1 MSGFLAVLVNPIL
14 PVFAILALG
23 WALGRAGK
31 LSTDSARVINRFAM
45 TVLVPIVVLDLLWN
59 APFDTFRP
67 GPILLYS
74 AAQIVLFALGY
85 LLARRLFAAGP
96 GEAVVLGYAGI
107 FANNV
112 FYGLP
117 IGVLL
122 YGEGGVLPITMVV
135 VLDST
140 VSFGGTMFVLQ
151 AIRLGRISP
160 GAVLAIF
167 ARTPV
172 LLAILAGT
180 ALGIARVPVP
190 PPLQTFLDFNGV
202 AAAPV
207 ALFSLGVVL
216 SATPFGWDR
225 GVAVVSAIK
234 LLIFPTFVGLLLTYF
249 AGGWEANRL
258 FAFAAAAPT
267 GAMAMS
273 LALLYDIKSDR
284 VAQVMVWTSFLS
296 LLVLAALA

>member
-1 MSGFLAVLVNPIL
+1 MSFLTVLANPIL

-23 WALGRAGK
+23 WGLGKGGQ
-31 LSTDSARVINRFAM
+31 LSEDSARTINRFAM

-59 APFDTFRP
+59 APFDTFRLT
-67 GPILLYS
+67 PILLYS
-74 AAQIVLFALGY
+74 AAQVILFALGY
-85 LLARRLFAAGP
+85 QLARRLFGAGP
-96 GEAVVLGYAGI
+96 GESVILGYAGI

-122 YGEGGVLPITMVV
+122 YGESGVLPITMVV

-151 AIRLGRISP
+151 AIKLGRVSP

-167 ARTPV
+167 ARTPT
-172 LLAILAGT
+172 LLAIFGGT
-180 ALGIARVPVP
+180 ALGLAGVPVP
-190 PPLQTFLDFNGV
+190 APVQTFLDFNGV

-216 SATPFGWDR
+216 SAVAFRFDTA
-225 GVAVVSAIK
+225 VAVVSGIK
-234 LLIFPTFVGLLLTYF
+234 LVVFPALVALLLTLF

-258 FAFAAAAPT
+258 FVFAAAPPT

-273 LALLYDIKSDR
+273 LALLYDVPAAR
-284 VAQVMVWTSFLS
+284 VAQVMVWTAFLS
-296 LLVLAALA
+296 LFALAVLA

>member
-1 MSGFLAVLVNPIL
+1 VSFLTVLANPIL

-23 WALGRAGK
+23 WALGRAK
-31 LSTDSARVINRFAM
+31 WISVEEARVINRFAM
-45 TVLVPIVVLDLLWN
+45 TVLVPVVILDLLWN
-59 APFDTFRP
+59 APFETFRAL
-67 GPILLYS
+67 PILLYS
-74 AAQIVLFALGY
+74 AAQIM
-85 LLARRLFAAGP
+85 LFAAGYQLARRVFGAGP
-96 GEAVVLGYAGI
+96 GEGVILGYAGI

-140 VSFGGTMFVLQ
+140 VSFGGTMFVRQ
-151 AIRLGRISP
+151 AIREGRISP
-160 GAVLAIF
+160 GKVLKIF
-167 ARTPV
+167 AKTPV
-172 LLAILAGT
+172 LLAIFAGCALGLAG
-180 ALGIARVPVP
+180 VPVP
-190 PPLQTFLDFNGV
+190 APLQTFLDFNGI

-225 GVAVVSAIK
+225 AVATVSAVK
-234 LLIFPTFVGLLLTYF
+234 LLIFPAFVALLVTVF

-273 LALLYDIKSDR
+273 LALLYDVKTDR
-284 VAQVMVWTSFLS
+284 VAQVLVWTSFLS
-296 LLVLAALA
+296 LFVLAALA